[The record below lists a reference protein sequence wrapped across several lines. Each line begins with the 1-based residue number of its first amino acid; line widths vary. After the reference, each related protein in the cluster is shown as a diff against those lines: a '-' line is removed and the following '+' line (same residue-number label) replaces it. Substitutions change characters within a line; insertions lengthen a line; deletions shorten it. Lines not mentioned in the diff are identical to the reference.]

1 MTNVQAQP
9 KAKTFFG
16 ITAKDFIALAQME
29 RDAAKLAERL
39 AWANRRVA
47 DHTAKGATSKAKRW
61 ERVARIVSERI
72 LAVTGGSATP
82 NLAPNA
88 LVTFTAKPLAKGKRK
103 AARKAQ
109 PKAVGGIEAAISASG
124 MTREELLLA
133 LARA

>member
-1 MTNVQAQP
+1 MTNVQAT
-9 KAKTFFG
+9 KAPTFFG

-29 RDAAKLAERL
+29 RDTTKLANRL
-39 AWANRRVA
+39 AWAQKRVA

-61 ERVARIVSERI
+61 ERVVRIVSERI

-88 LVTFTAKPLAKGKRK
+88 LVTFTAKPVARKGK

-133 LARA
+133 LAKA